1 MKTLPADL
9 PSQLQHHL
17 AMNLPGS
24 ASQRRMAPEMAFGRH
39 RGPVAQGT
47 HRAAVCI
54 CLFRNA
60 EDWWFPLTVRSK
72 NLVDHAGQVSLP
84 GGRIES
90 SEGPMQA
97 ASREFRE
104 ELGVSLDTAVWL
116 GKLSSLYVYGSHHH
130 VEVFVAALDHRPVF
144 AADPSEVAEI
154 LLMPVR
160 DLMDPEKQVIATMQR
175 GTARFDAPG
184 FRCDQHLVW
193 GATAMILAEFSDV
206 LQRSI
211 ELSAPHVKGDV
222 R

>member
-1 MKTLPADL
+1 MIIIPADL
-9 PSQLQHHL
+9 PTRLQHNL
-17 AMNLPGS
+17 AINLPGS

-39 RGPVAQGT
+39 RGPVTHGA

-90 SEGPMQA
+90 SEGAMQA
-97 ASREFRE
+97 AKREFQE
-104 ELGVSLDTAVWL
+104 ELGVDLESALWL

-130 VEVFVAALDHRPVF
+130 VEVFVAAMNHRPVF

-154 LLMPVR
+154 LLMPLR
-160 DLMDPEKQVIATMQR
+160 DLMVPEKQVIATMQR
-175 GTARFDAPG
+175 GTSRFDAPG

-193 GATAMILAEFSDV
+193 GATAMILAEFADV
-206 LQRSI
+206 LQRTV
-211 ELSAPHVKGDV
+211 EATM
-222 R
+222 